1 MFVCF
6 SLQMQKRKEKKKTS
20 TATGSVES
28 INKALSKPVLEQKF
42 SSLHA
47 GEPALDVTHP
57 AEPNLTAV
65 LYLC

>member
-1 MFVCF
+1 M
-6 SLQMQKRKEKKKTS
+6 
-20 TATGSVES
+20 GSVES
-28 INKALSKPVLEQKF
+28 INKALSKQVLEQKF

-65 LYLC
+65 LYLCWCAHHRCIFDVQTDTL